1 MVCLLQDTV
10 GESTRN
16 TRDPLPSY
24 LHSLS
29 QHHFPA
35 PDFPISGIGIRNVPP
50 ITPPHS
56 YISDLRMSQAAPS
69 APGLAQSMPL
79 TPISDSSAG
88 SPNSLVPPAD
98 ACGDQNCNIDTAQ
111 TTIPLLASLFPYYT
125 SHLSQTSMSLEI
137 VTPPDHVLTGFV
149 CDHPTGRTVFVHLP
163 PPHASSNR
171 PEALSG
177 NFSEVL
183 RPHDPSRSPVHQ
195 YSSPLDGLDVR
206 ESLTALLDLASDS
219 LDAKSLVLALNKDDR
234 ELEGLNELLHSL
246 MYAGGQV
253 LPPGKGA
260 LDGGWEWDPR
270 KWVLVGLEL

>member
-1 MVCLLQDTV
+1 
-10 GESTRN
+10 
-16 TRDPLPSY
+16 LPSY

-29 QHHFPA
+29 QHQFPT

-56 YISDLRMSQAAPS
+56 YISDLRMSQAGPS

-79 TPISDSSAG
+79 TPRSDSSAG
-88 SPNSLVPPAD
+88 SPGSLEQASTAD
-98 ACGDQNCNIDTAQ
+98 INCNIDTQ

-125 SHLSQTSMSLEI
+125 SQLSSTSMTLEI

-149 CDHPTGRTVFVHLP
+149 CDHPSGRTVFVHLP
-163 PPHASSNR
+163 PPHASSHR
-171 PEALSG
+171 PEKLSG

-206 ESLTALLDLASDS
+206 ESLTALLDLASDT
-219 LDAKSLVLALNKDDR
+219 LEAKSLVLALNKDDR